1 MGNVNL
7 MLWDINFTTFANIS
21 TDALTLRENVVNYLT
36 DKCDSFQNFVTSKS
50 WVEYLRDM
58 AMSNTHGDHIT
69 LLAATQLYGV
79 QFLVISS
86 LGAQSTTLI
95 SPNGTQTH
103 GNITFK
109 LDPSLPL
116 LSLGHRVRVRICVDF
131 RLIGLRSTITMKY
144 G

>member
-1 MGNVNL
+1 
-7 MLWDINFTTFANIS
+7 
-21 TDALTLRENVVNYLT
+21 
-36 DKCDSFQNFVTSKS
+36 
-50 WVEYLRDM
+50 M

-116 LSLGHRVRVRICVDF
+116 LSLGHSAEKHAEQYVSLSQASDDSLSKVVSCCKGCHDYHADVVQYRN
-131 RLIGLRSTITMKY
+131 
-144 G
+144 